1 MEIVRLGK
9 SGKKKPKNTYKVMTP
24 EQKIE
29 ILAHN
34 FKVLFDKV
42 CKLENRIK

>member
-1 MEIVRLGK
+1 MEIVRLEK
-9 SGKKKPKNTYKVMTP
+9 SGKKKPKKTYKVMTS

-42 CKLENRIK
+42 SKLESKIK